1 MPRPLGRGW
10 VFISTLALAKT
21 NYNWAE
27 ARFLFVICIPRPK
40 NRGNRIKMNH
50 AIVSTITDRCKRCYS
65 CIREC
70 PAAAIRVI
78 DGQAKVIEER
88 CITCGH
94 CVKVCSQDAKQIFSE
109 IDQTYQLLQSGNAI
123 AIIAPSF
130 AASFPDEYS
139 KIPTAIRKLGF
150 TQVIET
156 AFGADLIAKDYMEVI
171 KADNDKT
178 VISSAC
184 PAVVSFIQKYYVDLI
199 PNLAQVVSP
208 MIALGRYL
216 KNDLDEEVKIVFIGP
231 CIAKKHEAQDDEVAG
246 VIDAVLTFTELKRM
260 FKEQNIF
267 IDKLEESDFDGPH
280 AMMGKAY
287 PLAGGLIKTIDVSDD
302 ILEKDIIV
310 VEGKKN
316 VLEIIN
322 EIANNH
328 INAKFTDILFCEGCI
343 SGPAIDSKLN
353 YYSRREKV
361 INYIDEKL
369 PKTDKQVWKSNLYN
383 ARKINLLRTF
393 KIDNQRRPYPTEEKI
408 KEILAQTKKFSVKDE
423 LNCGACG
430 YPTCREYAVA
440 IAKDLAE
447 KEMCLPYLLDE
458 LKSAYDNLSNTEE
471 QLRVAE
477 KLASIGQLAAGVAHE
492 INNPLGT
499 ILLYASMLKKD
510 LEKIYNDDQRIEDLE
525 LIVEEAN
532 RCKNIVSNLLNFARQ
547 GKLNLTQFDLIETI
561 REILKP
567 FTFNPAYHQID
578 FKFDVVENNYLI
590 VGDEDQLK
598 QVILNIIKNA
608 CDAMNESNIKELKI
622 FVSSDAHNYKI
633 EVSDTGSGIPKE
645 NQGKVFTPFF
655 TTKNIGTGTGLGL
668 AISYGIVEMHKGN
681 ITFTTEIGKG
691 TTFKVTL
698 PKNQIHKTI
707 VVN

>member
-1 MPRPLGRGW
+1 
-10 VFISTLALAKT
+10 
-21 NYNWAE
+21 
-27 ARFLFVICIPRPK
+27 
-40 NRGNRIKMNH
+40 MNH

-70 PAAAIRVI
+70 PAAAIRVV
-78 DGQAKVIEER
+78 DAQAKVIEER
-88 CITCGH
+88 CIACGH

-109 IDQTYQLLQSGNAI
+109 LEEVYSLLQANKVV

-130 AASFPDEYS
+130 AASFPKEYR
-139 KIPTAIRKLGF
+139 KIPTALRKLGF
-150 TQVIET
+150 IQVIET
-156 AFGADLIAKDYMEVI
+156 AFGADLIANDYMEVI
-171 KADNDKT
+171 KSDSDKT
-178 VISSAC
+178 LISSAC
-184 PAVVSFIQKYYVDLI
+184 PAVVSFIQKYYVDLV

-216 KNDLDEEVKIVFIGP
+216 KKDLGEEVKIVFVGP
-231 CIAKKHEAQDDEVAG
+231 CVAKKHEAQDEEVAG

-260 FKEQNIF
+260 FDAEDIVLN
-267 IDKLEESDFDGPH
+267 DLEDSDFDGPH

-287 PLAGGLIKTIDVSDD
+287 PLAGGLLKTTDVSDD

-310 VEGKKN
+310 VEGKRK
-316 VLEIIN
+316 VVDIIE

-343 SGPAIDSKLN
+343 SGPAIDTELN
-353 YYSRREKV
+353 YYARREKV
-361 INYIDEKL
+361 INYINEKINNV
-369 PKTDKQVWKSNLYN
+369 DKRVWKSNLYN
-383 ARKINLLRTF
+383 ARKLNLHRTF

-408 KEILAQTKKFSVKDE
+408 KEILAQTKKYSVKDE

-458 LKSAYDNLSNTEE
+458 LKVAYDSLSNTEE

-499 ILLYASMLKKD
+499 ILLYASMLKRD
-510 LEKIYNDDQRIEDLE
+510 LEKIYNDDQRSEDLE
-525 LIVEEAN
+525 LIVDEAN

-547 GKLNLTQFDLIETI
+547 GKLNLKEFDITETI
-561 REILKP
+561 REVLKP
-567 FTFNPAYHQID
+567 FTVNPVYRQVEFKYQIT
-578 FKFDVVENNYLI
+578 ENNYKI
-590 VGDEDQLK
+590 TGDEDQLK
-598 QVILNIIKNA
+598 QVFINIIKNA
-608 CDAMNESNIKELKI
+608 CDALTDSSKKELNVYLSIDRNNVKVEI
-622 FVSSDAHNYKI
+622 AD
-633 EVSDTGSGIPKE
+633 SGNGIAKE

-655 TTKNIGTGTGLGL
+655 TTKSMGKGTGLGL
-668 AISYGIVEMHKGN
+668 AISYGIIKMHKGN
-681 ITFTTEIGKG
+681 ITFTSEIGKG
-691 TTFKVTL
+691 TTFKVVL
-698 PKNQIHKTI
+698 PKNQVYQNIEANEGTKAL
-707 VVN
+707 

>member
-1 MPRPLGRGW
+1 MT
-10 VFISTLALAKT
+10 S
-21 NYNWAE
+21 N
-27 ARFLFVICIPRPK
+27 
-40 NRGNRIKMNH
+40 KMNH

-70 PAAAIRVI
+70 PAAAIRVV
-78 DGQAKVIEER
+78 DAQAKVIEER
-88 CITCGH
+88 CIACGH

-109 IDQTYQLLQSGNAI
+109 LEEVYSLLQANKVV

-130 AASFPDEYS
+130 AASFPKEYR
-139 KIPTAIRKLGF
+139 KIPTALRKLGF
-150 TQVIET
+150 IQVIET
-156 AFGADLIAKDYMEVI
+156 AFGADLIANDYMEVI
-171 KADNDKT
+171 KSDSNKT
-178 VISSAC
+178 LISSAC
-184 PAVVSFIQKYYVDLI
+184 PAVVSFIQKYYVDLV

-216 KNDLDEEVKIVFIGP
+216 KKDLGEEVKIVFVGP
-231 CIAKKHEAQDDEVAG
+231 CVAKKHEAQDEEVAG

-260 FKEQNIF
+260 FDAEDIVLN
-267 IDKLEESDFDGPH
+267 DLEDSDFDGPH

-287 PLAGGLIKTIDVSDD
+287 PLAGGLLKTTDVSDD

-310 VEGKKN
+310 VEGKRK
-316 VLEIIN
+316 VVDIIE

-343 SGPAIDSKLN
+343 SGPAIDTELN
-353 YYSRREKV
+353 YYARREKV
-361 INYIDEKL
+361 INYINEKINNV
-369 PKTDKQVWKSNLYN
+369 DKRVWKSNLYN
-383 ARKINLLRTF
+383 ARKLNLHRTF

-408 KEILAQTKKFSVKDE
+408 KEILAQTKKYSVKDE

-458 LKSAYDNLSNTEE
+458 LKVAYDSLSNTEE

-499 ILLYASMLKKD
+499 ILLYASMLKRD
-510 LEKIYNDDQRIEDLE
+510 LEKIYNDDQRSEDLE
-525 LIVEEAN
+525 LIVDEAN

-547 GKLNLTQFDLIETI
+547 GKLNLKEFDITETI
-561 REILKP
+561 REVLKP
-567 FTFNPAYHQID
+567 FTVNPVYRQVEFKYQIT
-578 FKFDVVENNYLI
+578 ENNYKI
-590 VGDEDQLK
+590 TGDEDQLK
-598 QVILNIIKNA
+598 QVFINIIKNA
-608 CDAMNESNIKELKI
+608 CDALTDSSKKELNVYLSIDRNNVKVEI
-622 FVSSDAHNYKI
+622 AD
-633 EVSDTGSGIPKE
+633 SGNGIAKE

-655 TTKNIGTGTGLGL
+655 TTKSMGKGTGLGL
-668 AISYGIVEMHKGN
+668 AISYGIIKMHKGN
-681 ITFTTEIGKG
+681 ITFTSEIGKG
-691 TTFKVTL
+691 TTFKVVL
-698 PKNQIHKTI
+698 PKNQVYQNIEANEGTKAL
-707 VVN
+707 

>member
-1 MPRPLGRGW
+1 MT
-10 VFISTLALAKT
+10 S
-21 NYNWAE
+21 N
-27 ARFLFVICIPRPK
+27 
-40 NRGNRIKMNH
+40 KMNH

-70 PAAAIRVI
+70 PAAAIRVV
-78 DGQAKVIEER
+78 DAQAKVIEER
-88 CITCGH
+88 CIACGH

-109 IDQTYQLLQSGNAI
+109 LEEVYSLLQANKVV

-130 AASFPDEYS
+130 AASFPKEYR
-139 KIPTAIRKLGF
+139 KIPTALRKLGF
-150 TQVIET
+150 IQVIET
-156 AFGADLIAKDYMEVI
+156 AFGADLIANDYMEVI
-171 KADNDKT
+171 KSDSNKT
-178 VISSAC
+178 LISSAC
-184 PAVVSFIQKYYVDLI
+184 PAVVSFIQKYYVDLV

-216 KNDLDEEVKIVFIGP
+216 KKDLGEEVKIVFVGP
-231 CIAKKHEAQDDEVAG
+231 CVAKKHEAQDEEVAG

-260 FKEQNIF
+260 FDVEDIVLS
-267 IDKLEESDFDGPH
+267 DLEDSDFDGPH

-287 PLAGGLIKTIDVSDD
+287 PLAGGLLKTTDVSDD

-310 VEGKKN
+310 VEGKRK
-316 VLEIIN
+316 VVDIIE

-343 SGPAIDSKLN
+343 SGPAIDTELN
-353 YYSRREKV
+353 YYARREKV
-361 INYIDEKL
+361 INYINEKINNV
-369 PKTDKQVWKSNLYN
+369 DKRVWKSNLYN
-383 ARKINLLRTF
+383 ARKLNLHRTF

-408 KEILAQTKKFSVKDE
+408 KEILAQTKKYSVKDE

-458 LKSAYDNLSNTEE
+458 LKVAYDSLSNTEE

-499 ILLYASMLKKD
+499 ILLYASMLKRD
-510 LEKIYNDDQRIEDLE
+510 LEKIYNDDQRSEDLE
-525 LIVEEAN
+525 LIVDEAN

-547 GKLNLTQFDLIETI
+547 GKLNLKEFDITETI
-561 REILKP
+561 REVLKP
-567 FTFNPAYHQID
+567 FTVNPVYRQVEFKYQIT
-578 FKFDVVENNYLI
+578 ENNYKI
-590 VGDEDQLK
+590 TGDEDQLK
-598 QVILNIIKNA
+598 QVFINIIKNA
-608 CDAMNESNIKELKI
+608 CDALTDSSKKELNVYLSIDRNNVKVEI
-622 FVSSDAHNYKI
+622 AD
-633 EVSDTGSGIPKE
+633 SGNGIAKE

-655 TTKNIGTGTGLGL
+655 TTKSMGKGTGLGL
-668 AISYGIVEMHKGN
+668 AISYGIIKMHKGN
-681 ITFTTEIGKG
+681 ITFTSEIGKG
-691 TTFKVTL
+691 TTFKVVL
-698 PKNQIHKTI
+698 PKNQVYQNIEANEGTKAL
-707 VVN
+707 

>member
-1 MPRPLGRGW
+1 
-10 VFISTLALAKT
+10 
-21 NYNWAE
+21 
-27 ARFLFVICIPRPK
+27 
-40 NRGNRIKMNH
+40 MNH

-70 PAAAIRVI
+70 PAAAIRVV
-78 DGQAKVIEER
+78 DAQAKVIEER
-88 CITCGH
+88 CIACGH

-109 IDQTYQLLQSGNAI
+109 LEEVYSLLQANKVV

-130 AASFPDEYS
+130 AASFPKEYR
-139 KIPTAIRKLGF
+139 KIPTALRKLGF
-150 TQVIET
+150 IQVIET
-156 AFGADLIAKDYMEVI
+156 AFGADLIANDYMEVI
-171 KADNDKT
+171 KSDSDKT
-178 VISSAC
+178 LISSAC
-184 PAVVSFIQKYYVDLI
+184 PAVVSFIQKYYVDLV

-216 KNDLDEEVKIVFIGP
+216 KKDLGEEVKIVFVGP
-231 CIAKKHEAQDDEVAG
+231 CVAKKHEAQDEEVAG

-260 FKEQNIF
+260 FDAEDIVLN
-267 IDKLEESDFDGPH
+267 DLEDSDFDGPH

-287 PLAGGLIKTIDVSDD
+287 PLAGGLLKTTDVSDD

-310 VEGKKN
+310 VEGKRK
-316 VLEIIN
+316 VVDIIE

-343 SGPAIDSKLN
+343 SGPAIDTELN
-353 YYSRREKV
+353 YYARREKV
-361 INYIDEKL
+361 INYINEKINNV
-369 PKTDKQVWKSNLYN
+369 DKRVWKSNLYN
-383 ARKINLLRTF
+383 ARKLNLHRTF

-408 KEILAQTKKFSVKDE
+408 KEILAQTKKYSVKDE

-458 LKSAYDNLSNTEE
+458 LKVAYDSLSNTEE

-499 ILLYASMLKKD
+499 ILLYASMLKRD
-510 LEKIYNDDQRIEDLE
+510 LEKIYNDDQRSEDLE
-525 LIVEEAN
+525 LIVDEAN

-547 GKLNLTQFDLIETI
+547 GKLNLKEFDITETI
-561 REILKP
+561 REVLKP
-567 FTFNPAYHQID
+567 FTVNPAYRQVEFKYQIT
-578 FKFDVVENNYLI
+578 ENNYKI
-590 VGDEDQLK
+590 TGDEDQLK
-598 QVILNIIKNA
+598 QVFINIIKNA
-608 CDAMNESNIKELKI
+608 CDALTDSSKKELNVYLSIDRNNVKVEI
-622 FVSSDAHNYKI
+622 AD
-633 EVSDTGSGIPKE
+633 SGNGIAKE

-655 TTKNIGTGTGLGL
+655 TTKSMGKGTGLGL
-668 AISYGIVEMHKGN
+668 AISYGIIKMHKGN
-681 ITFTTEIGKG
+681 ITFTSEIGKG
-691 TTFKVTL
+691 TTFKVVL
-698 PKNQIHKTI
+698 PKNQVYQNIEANEGTKAL
-707 VVN
+707 